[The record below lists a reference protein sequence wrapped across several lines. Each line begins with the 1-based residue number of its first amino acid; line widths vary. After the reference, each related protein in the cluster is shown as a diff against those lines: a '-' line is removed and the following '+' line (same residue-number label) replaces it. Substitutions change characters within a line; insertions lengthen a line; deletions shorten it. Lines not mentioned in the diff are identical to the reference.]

1 MLLGG
6 VILSVAFFGVSL
18 NKLINSTEENTME
31 TITFELP
38 DFWATALFYDDTS
51 SFEFDDEKP
60 FQEFCLWMQKHY
72 GTSEPV
78 DMDEEPSFSKYHD
91 ATKFGV
97 LACNVHKYTFII
109 NNGNP
114 KTSANITLAHTIEG
128 E

>member
-1 MLLGG
+1 
-6 VILSVAFFGVSL
+6 
-18 NKLINSTEENTME
+18 ME
-31 TITFELP
+31 TITLNLP
-38 DFWATALFYDDTS
+38 DFWATALFYDDVS
-51 SFEFDDEKP
+51 GFEYEDEKP
-60 FQEFCLWMQKHY
+60 FQDFCLWMQKHY

-91 ATKFGV
+91 ATQFGV
-97 LACNVHKYTFII
+97 LACNVHKYTFIV